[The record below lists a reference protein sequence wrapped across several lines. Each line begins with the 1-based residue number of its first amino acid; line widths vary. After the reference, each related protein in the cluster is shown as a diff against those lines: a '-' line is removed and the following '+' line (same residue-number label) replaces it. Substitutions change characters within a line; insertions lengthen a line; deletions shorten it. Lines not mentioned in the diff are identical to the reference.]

1 MQDSKG
7 VPTPMSVSNVNQVD
21 SIVDGSFFR
30 KIVGKL
36 QYLSFTRPDIAFT
49 VNKLFQ
55 FMHCPQANHWK
66 AVKRLLRYLK
76 QTSSFGLQITL
87 ETNNRLMVY
96 SDSDWAGDPID
107 RTSTTGY
114 VIYLGSTPVSWSSK
128 KQRSVSRSSTEAEYR
143 AVAAALAETKWITN
157 LLRGLRF
164 S

>member
-1 MQDSKG
+1 
-7 VPTPMSVSNVNQVD
+7 MSVSTVLSVNQADPIVDD
-21 SIVDGSFFR
+21 SIFR

-49 VNKLFQ
+49 VNKLSQ

-76 QTSSFGLQITL
+76 QTSSFGLQITRK
-87 ETNNRLMVY
+87 TDSRLMVC
-96 SDSDWAGDPID
+96 SDSDWAGDPAV

-114 VIYLGSTPVSWSSK
+114 VIYLESTPVSWSSK

-143 AVAAALAETKWITN
+143 AVAAALAETNWITN
-157 LLRGLRF
+157 LLRATQR